1 VTHRLE
7 DLKAALADRYLI
19 ERPLGRGGMATVY
32 LATDLR
38 HDRPVAVK
46 VLHPELSATLGAE
59 RFLREIRI
67 AARLNHPHILPLHD
81 SGEVDDFLYY
91 VMPAKGESLRQ
102 RLARDGTVPLEEAL
116 KITGEILDAL
126 EYAHSEGVVHRDI
139 KPENILYFRGHVV
152 VADFGIARALSA
164 AGGEQ
169 LTQAGV
175 PIGTPAYMSIEQLR
189 GDPRLDGRT
198 DIYAMG
204 CVLYEM
210 VVGKP
215 LFTQV
220 SPGGTL
226 ADASAD
232 TSSDD
237 RSPLEDLPDGIRQTV
252 ATAIQGEPEDRFTTA
267 AQFAKALS
275 SGASP
280 AAEPLQQ
287 PTESAEQ
294 SIAVLPFTN
303 MSADEENEYFS
314 DGMTEEIINAL
325 TQLKNLRVAART
337 SSFVFKGQ
345 TVDIAEVGATLKV
358 ATVLEGSVRK
368 AGSRLRITAQLVN
381 VADGYHLWSE
391 RYDRE
396 MDDVFAIQDEI
407 ATTIADRLKVTLAGT
422 SDESLV
428 KPATENMEA
437 YQLYLKGR
445 YMWNKRT
452 KDGLEQAV
460 EFFNQAI
467 ERDAGYALA
476 YSGLADAYLVIG
488 AYGHMPRPEA
498 RRKAQ
503 EAAEKAIEL
512 DETLAEAHTSRGQ
525 VLRLERDWPGEEQE
539 YRRAIALNPNYATA
553 HHWYATLLGAL
564 GRLDEALS
572 EIRHAEELDP
582 LSPGISA
589 TVGTIYTLRRDYDAA
604 IEQFKKALEL
614 DPNFF
619 TPHAWLAGVYAQKHM
634 YEEAIEETRKLRELR
649 PDYPDVLAGMANI
662 YALVGQVEKA
672 DELVQEAKDR
682 GADPGMIGVAYIGLG
697 DLDQAFEWLERGFE
711 EDSWVL
717 FHLKTHPW
725 FDPIHSDPRYSDLL
739 RRMNLT
745 E

>member
-1 VTHRLE
+1 M
-7 DLKAALADRYLI
+7 AARFDDSSAFTDRYHI
-19 ERPLGRGGMATVY
+19 EREVGSGGMARVF
-32 LATDLR
+32 LARDLK
-38 HDRPVAVK
+38 HDREVAIK
-46 VLHPELSATLGAE
+46 VLRPELSSGIGKE
-59 RFLREIRI
+59 RFLREIKL
-67 AARLNHPHILPLHD
+67 AARLMHPHILPLFD
-81 SGEVDDFLYY
+81 SGEDDGALYF
-91 VMPAKGESLRQ
+91 VMPYVKGASLRV
-102 RLARDGTVPLEEAL
+102 RLVREGQLPLA
-116 KITGEILDAL
+116 DAL
-126 EYAHSEGVVHRDI
+126 EITRDIAGALDYAHRQGIVHRDI
-139 KPENILYFRGHVV
+139 KPENIMIHDG
-152 VADFGIARALSA
+152 VAMVTDFGIGKALRE
-164 AGGEQ
+164 AGAEV

-175 PIGTPAYMSIEQLR
+175 LLGTPAYMSPEQVA
-189 GDPRLDGRT
+189 GETTLDGRS
-198 DIYAMG
+198 DIYSLG

-210 VVGKP
+210 LTGRSPFTGQSIEAIIAKRLTEPAPP
-215 LFTQV
+215 LDSTRETIPNDIRQAVHTALAKEPDDRFAT
-220 SPGGTL
+220 GAEF
-226 ADASAD
+226 ADALAPRIVETTLSAD
-232 TSSDD
+232 G
-237 RSPLEDLPDGIRQTV
+237 R
-252 ATAIQGEPEDRFTTA
+252 
-267 AQFAKALS
+267 
-275 SGASP
+275 
-280 AAEPLQQ
+280 AEP
-287 PTESAEQ
+287 SAR

-303 MSADEENEYFS
+303 MSADPENEYFS
-314 DGMTEEIINAL
+314 DGITEEIINAL
-325 TQLKNLRVAART
+325 TQLEGLHVAART
-337 SSFVFKGQ
+337 SSFAFKGK
-345 TVDIAEVGATLKV
+345 TPKIAEVGTTLKV

-381 VADGYHLWSE
+381 VADGYQMWSE

-407 ATTIADRLKVTLAGT
+407 ATAIADRLKVTFAGT
-422 SDESLV
+422 SDEPIV
-428 KPATENMEA
+428 RPATENMEA

-488 AYGHMPRPEA
+488 SYRHMPRSEA
-498 RRKAQ
+498 RRKAR

-512 DETLAEAHTSRGQ
+512 DETLAEAHTSLGQ
-525 VLRLERDWPGEEQE
+525 VLRLERDWRGEEQE

-553 HHWYATLLGAL
+553 HQWYATLLGAL

-582 LSPGISA
+582 LSPAISV
-589 TVGTIYTLRRDYDAA
+589 TVGIIYALRRDYDAA
-604 IEQFKKALEL
+604 IEQFEKTLEL

-619 TPHAWLAGVYAQKHM
+619 TPHAWLAQVYVWKHM
-634 YEEAIEETRKLRELR
+634 YEEAIEETRKVHEAR
-649 PDYPDVLAGMANI
+649 PDLPDVLAGMANV

-682 GADPGMIGVAYIGLG
+682 GADPGVIGVAYIGLG

-711 EDSWVL
+711 EDSWIL